1 MLFIEIRPH
10 NDKLEICL
18 CEKKFYTVECL
29 DTFECE
35 PKNIN
40 REIETLL
47 VLTNNLTT
55 KEKL

>member
-1 MLFIEIRPH
+1 MLFIEIRPR
-10 NDKLEICL
+10 DSKLEVSL
-18 CEKKFYTVECL
+18 CEKKMYTVECL
-29 DTFECE
+29 DTFVCE
-35 PKNIN
+35 PKNVN